1 MSWWATQQLP
11 TVLCVTVFLSAQDEA
26 ESSQAD
32 RPEVFA
38 AKQQVAQSYAEYV
51 GKMTQADEGNVP
63 TALPAISEADSNER
77 EEAEG
82 EEAEGEGEEDE
93 SEDEE
98 EEDEKDEDGE
108 EEDGEEDDEEE
119 EDKEEEDKEEEHLQ
133 EEQPADSEADSSS
146 SPDAEEVE

>member
-1 MSWWATQQLP
+1 ML
-11 TVLCVTVFLSAQDEA
+11 LCVTVFLSAQDEA

-38 AKQQVAQSYAEYV
+38 AKKQVAQSYAEYV
-51 GKMTQADEGNVP
+51 EKRTHPDDRNVP
-63 TALPAISEADSNER
+63 TALEAVSEADSNDR

-82 EEAEGEGEEDE
+82 EEAEGEKDE
-93 SEDEE
+93 SEEEDEE
-98 EEDEKDEDGE
+98 EEDEE
-108 EEDGEEDDEEE
+108 EEDKEEEDKEE

-133 EEQPADSEADSSS
+133 EEQPPDSEADSSS